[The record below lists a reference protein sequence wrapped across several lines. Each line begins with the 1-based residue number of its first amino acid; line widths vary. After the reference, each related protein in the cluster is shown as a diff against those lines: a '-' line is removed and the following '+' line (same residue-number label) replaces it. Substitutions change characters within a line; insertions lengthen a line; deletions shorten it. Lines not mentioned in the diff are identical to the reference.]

1 MTEPRDID
9 AAASRVIKAKETK
22 RAEMMLE
29 LALEKLVELEG
40 LGPTR
45 RRLLIITRNLKWY

>member
-9 AAASRVIKAKETK
+9 EAASRIMKAKDAK

-40 LGPTR
+40 LGLTR